1 MKVSNGTFWE
11 RIADMIT
18 INNEPKAY
26 MPVFLGTTQH
36 SLRLSLEMLIM
47 VGMKLNDEIIETY
60 NVTVSAIELGHLPN
74 IGSGIAIDEITGS
87 ELSGFKATI
96 RQSDAKL
103 QGNVSTELKKLTE
116 LKNVGRYQLLKGQK
130 VMTQELNVPELSK
143 NNLILM
149 RQLLGVTQ
157 QELAAAMD
165 MSRKTVNRFEIGE
178 QKISDKF
185 INKLLSVYPQLSEAI
200 EVQFDWVS
208 LTFPDLTSKQV
219 IADVLRL
226 QEDLFLERST
236 SQNFYTR
243 EMAFAGEKN
252 IYIQDFAPVKNP
264 ETQALD
270 QKFGTTLYF
279 TGKGTRL
286 FEKALLEQNMN
297 WRNFFEKARQ
307 YRGHLTRLDI
317 AINDKWGLLDMNEL
331 VKAVQE
337 KRFWSKSKSYAVHG
351 NVDAGWTVDFGKS
364 PFVIRAYDKHKE
376 QANKG
381 YDTDVKTRVELELH
395 QEKAEYVIDEWFT
408 HNKKLVDITFDILYT
423 HLWFTNEP
431 IDAKKI
437 KSDQV
442 REVIEQTVAPMPAWS
457 LLTALG
463 NKMKFVRQ
471 PKKQSVERIEKWVL
485 QSVVPSLAVLK
496 KTGHWH
502 EIIEAI
508 NSVELSAE
516 HQKLVKANTVNAIT
530 QAKSVLYQGNINFEK
545 GKEKYDE
552 ELAEFEKQA
561 NLPF

>member
-1 MKVSNGTFWE
+1 
-11 RIADMIT
+11 MIT
-18 INNEPKAY
+18 INNEPTAY
-26 MPVFLGTTQH
+26 TPIFLGTTQH
-36 SLRLSLEMLIM
+36 SLRLSLEILIM
-47 VGMKLNDEIIETY
+47 VGMKLNDEIVETY
-60 NVTVSAIELGHLPN
+60 NVTVSAIELGQLPN
-74 IGSGIAIDEITGS
+74 IGSEIAIDEITGS
-87 ELSGFKATI
+87 ELSGFKAKI
-96 RQSDAKL
+96 RQSDA
-103 QGNVSTELKKLTE
+103 QIQNTASTELEKLVD
-116 LKNVGRYQLLKGQK
+116 LKNVGRYQLLKGK
-130 VMTQELNVPELSK
+130 NIMTQDLNAPELT
-143 NNLILM
+143 NDNLILM

-165 MSRKTVNRFEIGE
+165 MSRKTVTRFENGE

-185 INKLLSVYPQLSEAI
+185 VNKLISVYPQLSEAI

-226 QEDLFLERST
+226 QENLFLERPT

-264 ETQALD
+264 ETQAVD
-270 QKFGTTLYF
+270 QKFGTTLYL

-286 FEKALLEQNMN
+286 FEKALLEQSMN
-297 WRNFFEKARQ
+297 WHDFFAKARL

-317 AINDKWGLLDMNEL
+317 AINDKWGLLKMNDL

-351 NVDAGWTVDFGKS
+351 NVDDGWTVDFGKS

-395 QEKAEYVIDEWFT
+395 QDKAEYVLDEWLN
-408 HNKKLVDITFDILYT
+408 HDKKLVDITFDILYT
-423 HLWFTNEP
+423 YLWFTNEP
-431 IDAKKI
+431 IDAQKL
-437 KSDQV
+437 KSDKV
-442 REVIEQTVAPMPAWS
+442 REVIEQTVDPMPAWS

-463 NKMKFVRQ
+463 NRMKFVRQ

-516 HQKLVKANTVNAIT
+516 HQKLVEANLVNAIT
-530 QAKSVLYQGNINFEK
+530 NAKSVLHQGNINFDKE
-545 GKEKYDE
+545 KEKYDE
-552 ELAEFEKQA
+552 ETAEFEKKA

>member
-1 MKVSNGTFWE
+1 
-11 RIADMIT
+11 MIT

-26 MPVFLGTTQH
+26 TPIFLGTTQH
-36 SLRLSLEMLIM
+36 SLRLSLQILIM
-47 VGMKLNDEIIETY
+47 VGMKLNDEIVETY
-60 NVTVSAIELGHLPN
+60 NVTVSTIELGQLPN
-74 IGSGIAIDEITGS
+74 IGNEIAIDEITGS
-87 ELSGFKATI
+87 ELSGFKAKLK
-96 RQSDAKL
+96 QSDA
-103 QGNVSTELKKLTE
+103 QMQNTASTELEKLVD
-116 LKNVGRYQLLKGQK
+116 LKNVGQYQLLKGK
-130 VMTQELNVPELSK
+130 NIMTQDMNTLEFDANNLKYVRQILNVSQDSLAK
-143 NNLILM
+143 RLKIT
-149 RQLLGVTQ
+149 RQ
-157 QELAAAMD
+157 
-165 MSRKTVNRFEIGE
+165 TVNRFETGE
-178 QKISDKF
+178 QKISNKF
-185 INKLLSVYPQLSEAI
+185 LDKLLGAYPDLAESI

-226 QEDLFLERST
+226 QENLFLERPT

-264 ETQALD
+264 ETQAIE
-270 QKFGTTLYF
+270 QKFGTTLYS

-286 FEKALLEQNMN
+286 FEKALLEQSMN

-351 NVDAGWTVDFGKS
+351 NVDDGWTVDFGKS

-395 QEKAEYVIDEWFT
+395 QDKAEYVLDEWL
-408 HNKKLVDITFDILYT
+408 NNGEKLVNITFDILYT
-423 HLWFTNEP
+423 YLWFTNG
-431 IDAKKI
+431 KI
-437 KSDQV
+437 EDQQLKSDTV
-442 REVIEQTVAPMPAWS
+442 RDEIETTVEPMPAWS

-463 NKMKFVRQ
+463 QKMKFVRE

-516 HQKLVKANTVNAIT
+516 HEKLVIATTKNAIT
-530 QAKSVLYQGNINFEK
+530 QASKQLNINFEK
-545 GKEKYDE
+545 PTKKYNEDDEQGKG
-552 ELAEFEKQA
+552 A
-561 NLPF
+561 

>member
-1 MKVSNGTFWE
+1 
-11 RIADMIT
+11 MIT

-26 MPVFLGTTQH
+26 TPIFLGTTQH
-36 SLRLSLEMLIM
+36 SLRLSLQILIM
-47 VGMKLNDEIIETY
+47 VGMKLNDEIVETY
-60 NVTVSAIELGHLPN
+60 NVTVSAIELEQLPN
-74 IGSGIAIDEITGS
+74 IGNEIAIDEITGS
-87 ELSGFKATI
+87 ELSGFKAELK
-96 RQSDAKL
+96 QSDA
-103 QGNVSTELKKLTE
+103 QIQNTTSTELEKLVE
-116 LKNVGRYQLLKGQK
+116 LKNVGRYQLLKGK
-130 VMTQELNVPELSK
+130 NIMTQDMNTLEFDANNLKYVRQILNVSQDSLAK
-143 NNLILM
+143 RLKIT
-149 RQLLGVTQ
+149 RQ
-157 QELAAAMD
+157 
-165 MSRKTVNRFEIGE
+165 TVNRFETGE
-178 QKISDKF
+178 QKISNKF
-185 INKLLSVYPQLSEAI
+185 LDKLLGAYPELAESI

-226 QEDLFLERST
+226 QENLFLERPT

-264 ETQALD
+264 ETQAIE
-270 QKFGTTLYF
+270 QKFGTTLYL

-286 FEKALLEQNMN
+286 FEKALLEQSMN

-351 NVDAGWTVDFGKS
+351 NVDDGWTVDFGKS

-395 QEKAEYVIDEWFT
+395 QDKAEYVLDEWLN
-408 HNKKLVDITFDILYT
+408 HDKKLADITFDILYT
-423 HLWFTNEP
+423 YLWFTNEP
-431 IDAKKI
+431 IDAQKL
-437 KSDQV
+437 KSDTV
-442 REVIEQTVAPMPAWS
+442 REVIEQTVEPMPAWS

-463 NKMKFVRQ
+463 NRMKFVRQ

-516 HQKLVKANTVNAIT
+516 HQKLVEANLVNAIT
-530 QAKSVLYQGNINFEK
+530 SAKSVLHQGNINFDKE
-545 GKEKYDE
+545 KEKYDE
-552 ELAEFEKQA
+552 ETAEFEKKA

>member
-1 MKVSNGTFWE
+1 
-11 RIADMIT
+11 MIT
-18 INNEPKAY
+18 INNEPTAY
-26 MPVFLGTTQH
+26 TPIFLGTRQH
-36 SLRLSLEMLIM
+36 SLRLSLEILIM

-60 NVTVSAIELGHLPN
+60 NVTVSAIELGQLPN
-74 IGSGIAIDEITGS
+74 IGSEIAIDEITGS
-87 ELSGFKATI
+87 ELSGFKAKLK
-96 RQSDAKL
+96 QSDA
-103 QGNVSTELKKLTE
+103 QMQNTASTELEKLVD

-130 VMTQELNVPELSK
+130 NMTQELNVPTLTN

-149 RQLLGVTQ
+149 RQMLGVTQ
-157 QELAAAMD
+157 KELSVTMGINE
-165 MSRKTVNRFEIGE
+165 KTIRRIENKEQGISERFV
-178 QKISDKF
+178 
-185 INKLLSVYPQLSEAI
+185 NKLLAVYPELAQII

-219 IADVLRL
+219 INDVLRL
-226 QEDLFLERST
+226 QDNLFLERPT

-264 ETQALD
+264 ETQAIE
-270 QKFGTTLYF
+270 QKFGTTLYL

-317 AINDKWGLLDMNEL
+317 AINDKWGLLNMNDL

-351 NVDAGWTVDFGKS
+351 NVDDGWTVDFGKS

-395 QEKAEYVIDEWFT
+395 QDKAEYVLDEWLN
-408 HNKKLVDITFDILYT
+408 HDKKLVDITFDILYT
-423 HLWFTNEP
+423 YLWFTNEP
-431 IDAKKI
+431 IDAQKL
-437 KSDQV
+437 KSDKV
-442 REVIEQTVAPMPAWS
+442 REVIEQTVEPMPAWS

-463 NKMKFVRQ
+463 NRMKFVRQ

-516 HQKLVKANTVNAIT
+516 HQKLVEANLVNAIT
-530 QAKSVLYQGNINFEK
+530 NAKSILHQGNINFDKE
-545 GKEKYDE
+545 KEKYDE
-552 ELAEFEKQA
+552 ETAEFEKKA

>member
-1 MKVSNGTFWE
+1 
-11 RIADMIT
+11 MIT
-18 INNEPKAY
+18 INNEPTAY
-26 MPVFLGTTQH
+26 TPIFLGTTQH
-36 SLRLSLEMLIM
+36 SLRLSLKILIT

-60 NVTVSAIELGHLPN
+60 NVTVSAIELGQLPN
-74 IGSGIAIDEITGS
+74 IGSEIAIDEITGS
-87 ELSGFKATI
+87 ELSGFKAKLKH
-96 RQSDAKL
+96 SDA
-103 QGNVSTELKKLTE
+103 QIQNTVSTELEKLVD
-116 LKNVGRYQLLKGQK
+116 LKNVGQYQLLKGQK
-130 VMTQELNVPELSK
+130 DMTQELNVPELSN

-157 QELAAAMD
+157 KEFSVTMGINE
-165 MSRKTVNRFEIGE
+165 KTIRRIENEE
-178 QKISDKF
+178 QNISDKF
-185 INKLLSVYPQLSEAI
+185 LDKLLVAYPELAESI

-226 QEDLFLERST
+226 QENLFLERPT

-252 IYIQDFAPVKNP
+252 IYIQDFAPIKNP
-264 ETQALD
+264 ETQAIE
-270 QKFGTTLYF
+270 QKFGTTLYL

-286 FEKALLEQNMN
+286 FEKALLEQSMN
-297 WRNFFEKARQ
+297 WRNFFEKTRQ

-317 AINDKWGLLDMNEL
+317 AINDKWGLLNMNDL

-351 NVDAGWTVDFGKS
+351 NVDDGWTVDFGKS

-381 YDTDVKTRVELELH
+381 YDTDVKIRVELELH
-395 QEKAEYVIDEWFT
+395 QDKAEYVLDEWLN
-408 HNKKLVDITFDILYT
+408 HDKKLVDITFDILYT
-423 HLWFTNEP
+423 YLWFTNEP
-431 IDAKKI
+431 IDAQKL
-437 KSDQV
+437 KSDTV
-442 REVIEQTVAPMPAWS
+442 REVIEQTVDPMPAWS

-463 NKMKFVRQ
+463 NRMKFVRQ

-516 HQKLVKANTVNAIT
+516 HQKLVEANLVNAIT
-530 QAKSVLYQGNINFEK
+530 QAKSVLHQGNINFEK
-545 GKEKYDE
+545 EKEKYDE
-552 ELAEFEKQA
+552 ETAEFEKKA

>member
-1 MKVSNGTFWE
+1 
-11 RIADMIT
+11 MIT

-26 MPVFLGTTQH
+26 TPIFLGTTQH
-36 SLRLSLEMLIM
+36 SLRLSLQILIM
-47 VGMKLNDEIIETY
+47 VGMKLNDEIVETY
-60 NVTVSAIELGHLPN
+60 NVTVSAIELEQLPN
-74 IGSGIAIDEITGS
+74 IGNEIAIDEITGS
-87 ELSGFKATI
+87 ELSGFKAKLK
-96 RQSDAKL
+96 QSDA
-103 QGNVSTELKKLTE
+103 QIQNTTSTELEKLVE
-116 LKNVGRYQLLKGQK
+116 LKNVGRYQLLKGK
-130 VMTQELNVPELSK
+130 NIMTQDMNTLEFDANNLKYVRQILNVSQDSLAK
-143 NNLILM
+143 RLKIT
-149 RQLLGVTQ
+149 RQ
-157 QELAAAMD
+157 
-165 MSRKTVNRFEIGE
+165 TVNRFETEE
-178 QKISDKF
+178 QKISNKF
-185 INKLLSVYPQLSEAI
+185 LDKLLEAYPELAESI

-226 QEDLFLERST
+226 QENLFLERPT

-264 ETQALD
+264 ETQAIE
-270 QKFGTTLYF
+270 QKFGTTLYL

-286 FEKALLEQNMN
+286 FEKALLEQSMN

-351 NVDAGWTVDFGKS
+351 NVDDGWTVDFGKS

-395 QEKAEYVIDEWFT
+395 QDKAEYVLDEWLN
-408 HNKKLVDITFDILYT
+408 HDKKLVDITFDILYT
-423 HLWFTNEP
+423 YLWFTNEP
-431 IDAKKI
+431 IDAQKL
-437 KSDQV
+437 KSDKV
-442 REVIEQTVAPMPAWS
+442 REVIEQTVEPMPAWS

-463 NKMKFVRQ
+463 NRMKFVRQ

-485 QSVVPSLAVLK
+485 QSVLPSLAVLK

-502 EIIEAI
+502 EIIESI

-516 HQKLVKANTVNAIT
+516 HQKLVEANLVNAIT
-530 QAKSVLYQGNINFEK
+530 SAKSVLHQGNINFDKE
-545 GKEKYDE
+545 KEKYDE
-552 ELAEFEKQA
+552 ETAEFEKKA

>member
-1 MKVSNGTFWE
+1 
-11 RIADMIT
+11 MIT
-18 INNEPKAY
+18 INNEPTAY
-26 MPVFLGTTQH
+26 TPIFLGTTQH
-36 SLRLSLEMLIM
+36 SLRLSLEILIM

-60 NVTVSAIELGHLPN
+60 NVTVSAIELGQLPN
-74 IGSGIAIDEITGS
+74 IGSEITIDEITGS
-87 ELSGFKATI
+87 ELSGFKGKLK
-96 RQSDAKL
+96 QSDAQMQNTASIELEKL
-103 QGNVSTELKKLTE
+103 VD
-116 LKNVGRYQLLKGQK
+116 LKNIGRYQLLKGK
-130 VMTQELNVPELSK
+130 KIMTQDMNTLEFDA
-143 NNLILM
+143 NNLKYIRQILNASQDSLAKQLKIT
-149 RQLLGVTQ
+149 RQ
-157 QELAAAMD
+157 
-165 MSRKTVNRFEIGE
+165 TVNRFETGE

-185 INKLLSVYPQLSEAI
+185 LDKLLVAYPELAESI

-208 LTFPDLTSKQV
+208 LTFSDLTSKQV

-226 QEDLFLERST
+226 QENLFLERPT

-264 ETQALD
+264 ETQAVD
-270 QKFGTTLYF
+270 QKFGTTLYL

-297 WRNFFEKARQ
+297 WRDFFEKARL

-317 AINDKWGLLDMNEL
+317 AINDKWGLLNMNDL

-351 NVDAGWTVDFGKS
+351 NVDDGWTVDFGKS

-395 QEKAEYVIDEWFT
+395 QDKAEYVLDAWLNNDE
-408 HNKKLVDITFDILYT
+408 KLVDITFDILYT
-423 HLWFTNEP
+423 YLWFTNEP
-431 IDAKKI
+431 IDAQKL
-437 KSDQV
+437 KSDKV
-442 REVIEQTVAPMPAWS
+442 REVIEQTVEPMPAWS

-463 NKMKFVRQ
+463 NRMKFVRQ

-508 NSVELSAE
+508 NTAELSAE
-516 HQKLVKANTVNAIT
+516 HEKLVMATTKNAIT
-530 QAKSVLYQGNINFEK
+530 QASKQLNINFEK
-545 GKEKYDE
+545 PTKKYNEDDEQGKG
-552 ELAEFEKQA
+552 A
-561 NLPF
+561 

>member
-1 MKVSNGTFWE
+1 
-11 RIADMIT
+11 MIT
-18 INNEPKAY
+18 INNEPTAY
-26 MPVFLGTTQH
+26 TPIFLGTTQH
-36 SLRLSLEMLIM
+36 SLRLSLEILIM

-60 NVTVSAIELGHLPN
+60 NVTVSAIALGQLPN
-74 IGSGIAIDEITGS
+74 IGSEIAIDEITGS
-87 ELSGFKATI
+87 ELSGFKAKI
-96 RQSDAKL
+96 RQSDA
-103 QGNVSTELKKLTE
+103 QIQNTASTELEKLVD
-116 LKNVGRYQLLKGQK
+116 LKNVGRYQLLKGK
-130 VMTQELNVPELSK
+130 NIMTQDLNAPELT
-143 NNLILM
+143 NDNLILM

-165 MSRKTVNRFEIGE
+165 MSRKTVTRFENGE

-185 INKLLSVYPQLSEAI
+185 VNKLISVYPQLSEAI

-226 QEDLFLERST
+226 QENLFLERPT

-264 ETQALD
+264 ETQAVD
-270 QKFGTTLYF
+270 QKFGTTLYL

-286 FEKALLEQNMN
+286 FEKALLEQSMN
-297 WRNFFEKARQ
+297 WHDFFAKARL

-317 AINDKWGLLDMNEL
+317 AINDKWGLLKMNDL

-351 NVDAGWTVDFGKS
+351 NVDDGWTVDFGKS

-395 QEKAEYVIDEWFT
+395 QDKAEYVLDEWLN
-408 HNKKLVDITFDILYT
+408 HDKKLVDITFDILYT
-423 HLWFTNEP
+423 YLWFTNEP
-431 IDAKKI
+431 IDAQKL
-437 KSDQV
+437 KSDKV
-442 REVIEQTVAPMPAWS
+442 REVIEQTVEPMPAWS

-463 NKMKFVRQ
+463 NRMKFVRQ

-516 HQKLVKANTVNAIT
+516 HQKLVEANLVNAIT
-530 QAKSVLYQGNINFEK
+530 NAKSVLHQGNINFDKE
-545 GKEKYDE
+545 KEKYDE
-552 ELAEFEKQA
+552 ETAEFEKKA

>member
-1 MKVSNGTFWE
+1 
-11 RIADMIT
+11 MIT
-18 INNEPKAY
+18 INNEPTAY
-26 MPVFLGTTQH
+26 TPIFLGTIQH
-36 SLRLSLEMLIM
+36 SLRLSLQILIM

-60 NVTVSAIELGHLPN
+60 NVTVSTIALGQIPN
-74 IGSGIAIDEITGS
+74 IGNEIAIDEITGS
-87 ELSGFKATI
+87 ELSGFKANI
-96 RQSDAKL
+96 RQSDA
-103 QGNVSTELKKLTE
+103 QMQNTASTELEKLVD
-116 LKNVGRYQLLKGQK
+116 LKNVGRYQLLKGK
-130 VMTQELNVPELSK
+130 NIMTQDMNTLEFDANHLKYVRQILNVSQDSLAK
-143 NNLILM
+143 RLKIT
-149 RQLLGVTQ
+149 RQ
-157 QELAAAMD
+157 
-165 MSRKTVNRFEIGE
+165 TVNRFETGE
-178 QKISDKF
+178 QKISNKF
-185 INKLLSVYPQLSEAI
+185 LDKLLGAYPELAESI

-226 QEDLFLERST
+226 QENLFLERPT

-264 ETQALD
+264 ETQAVD
-270 QKFGTTLYF
+270 QKFGTTLYL

-286 FEKALLEQNMN
+286 FEKALLEQSMN
-297 WRNFFEKARQ
+297 WHDFFEKARL

-317 AINDKWGLLDMNEL
+317 AINDKWGLLSMNDL

-351 NVDAGWTVDFGKS
+351 NVDDGWTVDFGKS

-395 QEKAEYVIDEWFT
+395 QDKAEYVLDEWLN
-408 HNKKLVDITFDILYT
+408 HDKKLVDITFDILYT
-423 HLWFTNEP
+423 YLWFTNGK
-431 IDAKKI
+431 IDDQQL
-437 KSDQV
+437 KSDTV
-442 REVIEQTVAPMPAWS
+442 RDEVEATVEPMPAWS

-463 NKMKFVRQ
+463 KKMKFVRE

-496 KTGHWH
+496 KTGHWY

-508 NSVELSAE
+508 NTVELSAE
-516 HQKLVKANTVNAIT
+516 HEKLVMATTKNAIT
-530 QAKSVLYQGNINFEK
+530 QASKQLNINFEK
-545 GKEKYDE
+545 PTKKYNEDDEQGKG
-552 ELAEFEKQA
+552 A
-561 NLPF
+561 

>member
-1 MKVSNGTFWE
+1 
-11 RIADMIT
+11 MIT

-26 MPVFLGTTQH
+26 TPILLGTTQH
-36 SLRLSLEMLIM
+36 SLRLSLQMLIM
-47 VGMKLNDEIIETY
+47 IGMKLNDEIVETY
-60 NVTVSAIELGHLPN
+60 NVTVSAIELGDLPN
-74 IGSGIAIDEITGS
+74 IGSEIAIDEIIGN
-87 ELSGFKATI
+87 ELSGFKAKI
-96 RQSDAKL
+96 RHSDAKL
-103 QGNVSTELKKLTE
+103 QSNVSTELKNLTD
-116 LKNVGRYQLLKGQK
+116 LKNVGRYQLLKGKNTMAQD
-130 VMTQELNVPELSK
+130 LNAPELT
-143 NNLILM
+143 NENLILI

-157 QELAAAMD
+157 QELANAMGINE
-165 MSRKTVNRFEIGE
+165 KTIRRIENKE
-178 QKISDKF
+178 QGITDTF
-185 INKLLSVYPQLSEAI
+185 IDKLLVAYPDLAESI

-226 QEDLFLERST
+226 QENLFLERPT

-264 ETQALD
+264 ETQAVD
-270 QKFGTTLYF
+270 QKFGTTLYL

-286 FEKALLEQNMN
+286 FEKALLEQSMN
-297 WRNFFEKARQ
+297 WHDFFAKARL

-317 AINDKWGLLDMNEL
+317 AINDKWGLLNMNDL

-351 NVDAGWTVDFGKS
+351 NVDDGWTVDFGKS

-395 QEKAEYVIDEWFT
+395 QDKAEYVLDEWL
-408 HNKKLVDITFDILYT
+408 NNDKKLVDITFDILYSY
-423 HLWFTNEP
+423 LWFTNG
-431 IDAKKI
+431 KI
-437 KSDQV
+437 EDQQLKSDTV
-442 REVIEQTVAPMPAWS
+442 RDEIEATVEPMPAWS

-463 NKMKFVRQ
+463 KKMKFVRE

-502 EIIEAI
+502 KIIEAI
-508 NSVELSAE
+508 NTVELSAE
-516 HQKLVKANTVNAIT
+516 HEKLVMATTKNAIT
-530 QAKSVLYQGNINFEK
+530 QASKQLNINFEK
-545 GKEKYDE
+545 PTKKYNEDDEQEKG
-552 ELAEFEKQA
+552 A
-561 NLPF
+561 

>member
-1 MKVSNGTFWE
+1 
-11 RIADMIT
+11 MIT

-26 MPVFLGTTQH
+26 TPIFLGTTQH
-36 SLRLSLEMLIM
+36 SLRLSLQILIM
-47 VGMKLNDEIIETY
+47 VGMKLNDEIVETY
-60 NVTVSAIELGHLPN
+60 NVTVSAIELEHLPN
-74 IGSGIAIDEITGS
+74 IGNEIAIDEITGS
-87 ELSGFKATI
+87 ELSGFKAKLK
-96 RQSDAKL
+96 QSDA
-103 QGNVSTELKKLTE
+103 QIQNTTSTELEKLVE
-116 LKNVGRYQLLKGQK
+116 LKNVGRYQLLKGK
-130 VMTQELNVPELSK
+130 NIMTQDMNTLEFDANNLKYVRQILNVSQDSLAK
-143 NNLILM
+143 RLKIT
-149 RQLLGVTQ
+149 RQ
-157 QELAAAMD
+157 
-165 MSRKTVNRFEIGE
+165 TVNRFETGE
-178 QKISDKF
+178 QKISNKF
-185 INKLLSVYPQLSEAI
+185 LDKLLEAYPELAESI

-226 QEDLFLERST
+226 QENLFLERPT

-264 ETQALD
+264 ETQAIE
-270 QKFGTTLYF
+270 QKFGTTLYL

-286 FEKALLEQNMN
+286 FEKALLEQSMN

-351 NVDAGWTVDFGKS
+351 NVDDGWTVDFGKS

-395 QEKAEYVIDEWFT
+395 QDKAEYVLDEWLN
-408 HNKKLVDITFDILYT
+408 HDKKLVDITFDILYT
-423 HLWFTNEP
+423 YLWFTNEP
-431 IDAKKI
+431 IDAQKL
-437 KSDQV
+437 KSDKV
-442 REVIEQTVAPMPAWS
+442 REVIEQTVEPMPAWS

-463 NKMKFVRQ
+463 NRMKFVRQ
-471 PKKQSVERIEKWVL
+471 PKKQGVERIEKWVL

-516 HQKLVKANTVNAIT
+516 HQKLVEANLVNAIT
-530 QAKSVLYQGNINFEK
+530 SAKSVLHQGNINFDKE
-545 GKEKYDE
+545 KEKYDE
-552 ELAEFEKQA
+552 ETAEFEKKA

>member
-1 MKVSNGTFWE
+1 
-11 RIADMIT
+11 MIT
-18 INNEPKAY
+18 INNEPTAY
-26 MPVFLGTTQH
+26 TPIFLGTTQH
-36 SLRLSLEMLIM
+36 SLRLSLEILIM
-47 VGMKLNDEIIETY
+47 VGMKLNDEIVETY
-60 NVTVSAIELGHLPN
+60 NATVSAIELGQLPN
-74 IGSGIAIDEITGS
+74 IGSEIAIDEITGS
-87 ELSGFKATI
+87 ELSGFKAKI
-96 RQSDAKL
+96 RQSDA
-103 QGNVSTELKKLTE
+103 QIQNTASTELEKLVD
-116 LKNVGRYQLLKGQK
+116 LKNVGRYQLLKGK
-130 VMTQELNVPELSK
+130 NIMTQDLNAPELT
-143 NNLILM
+143 NDNLILM
-149 RQLLGVTQ
+149 RQLLGITQ
-157 QELAAAMD
+157 QELATALD
-165 MSRKTVNRFEIGE
+165 ISRKTVTRFENGE

-185 INKLLSVYPQLSEAI
+185 VNKLISVYPQLSEAI

-226 QEDLFLERST
+226 QENLFLERPT

-264 ETQALD
+264 ETQAVD
-270 QKFGTTLYF
+270 QKFGTTLYL

-286 FEKALLEQNMN
+286 FEKALLEQSMN
-297 WRNFFEKARQ
+297 WHDFFAKARL

-317 AINDKWGLLDMNEL
+317 AINDKWGLLKMNDL

-351 NVDAGWTVDFGKS
+351 NVDDGWTVDFGKS

-395 QEKAEYVIDEWFT
+395 QDKAEYVLDEWLN
-408 HNKKLVDITFDILYT
+408 HDKKLVDITFDILYT
-423 HLWFTNEP
+423 YLWFTNEP
-431 IDAKKI
+431 IDAQKL
-437 KSDQV
+437 KSDKV
-442 REVIEQTVAPMPAWS
+442 REVIEQTVDPMPAWS

-463 NKMKFVRQ
+463 NRMKFVRQ

-516 HQKLVKANTVNAIT
+516 HQKLVEANLVNAIT
-530 QAKSVLYQGNINFEK
+530 NAKSVLHQGNINFDKE
-545 GKEKYDE
+545 KEKYDE
-552 ELAEFEKQA
+552 ETAEFEKKA

>member
-1 MKVSNGTFWE
+1 
-11 RIADMIT
+11 MII
-18 INNEPKAY
+18 INNEPTAY
-26 MPVFLGTTQH
+26 TPIFLGTTQH

-60 NVTVSAIELGHLPN
+60 NVTVSAIELGRLPN
-74 IGSGIAIDEITGS
+74 IGSEIAIDEITGS
-87 ELSGFKATI
+87 ELSGFKAKI
-96 RQSDAKL
+96 RQSDA
-103 QGNVSTELKKLTE
+103 QIGNMATIELENLVE
-116 LKNVGRYQLLKGQK
+116 LKNVGRYQLLEGKNT
-130 VMTQELNVPELSK
+130 MTQELHVAELTK
-143 NNLILM
+143 ENMILI

-157 QELAAAMD
+157 PELAKKIGV
-165 MSRKTVNRFEIGE
+165 SERTVWGIENGS
-178 QKISDKF
+178 QKISNKYVD
-185 INKLLSVYPQLSEAI
+185 KLLLAYKDFAESI

-226 QEDLFLERST
+226 QENLFLERPT

-264 ETQALD
+264 ETQAIE
-270 QKFGTTLYF
+270 QKFGTTLYL

-286 FEKALLEQNMN
+286 FEKALLEQNIN

-351 NVDAGWTVDFGKS
+351 NVDDGWTVDFGKS

-395 QEKAEYVIDEWFT
+395 QDKAEYVLDEWLN
-408 HNKKLVDITFDILYT
+408 HDKKLVDTTFDILYT
-423 HLWFTNEP
+423 YLWFTNEP
-431 IDAKKI
+431 IDAQKL
-437 KSDQV
+437 KSDKV
-442 REVIEQTVAPMPAWS
+442 REVIEQTVEPMPAWS

-463 NKMKFVRQ
+463 NRMKFVRQ

-516 HQKLVKANTVNAIT
+516 HQKLVEANLVNAIT
-530 QAKSVLYQGNINFEK
+530 NAKSVLHQGNINFDKE
-545 GKEKYDE
+545 KEKYDE
-552 ELAEFEKQA
+552 ETAEFEKKA

>member
-1 MKVSNGTFWE
+1 
-11 RIADMIT
+11 MIT

-26 MPVFLGTTQH
+26 TPIFLGTTQH
-36 SLRLSLEMLIM
+36 SLRLSLQILIM
-47 VGMKLNDEIIETY
+47 VGMKLNDEIVETY
-60 NVTVSAIELGHLPN
+60 NVTVSAIELEQLPN
-74 IGSGIAIDEITGS
+74 IGNEIAIDEITGS
-87 ELSGFKATI
+87 ELSGFKAKLK
-96 RQSDAKL
+96 QSDA
-103 QGNVSTELKKLTE
+103 QIQNTTSTELEKLVE
-116 LKNVGRYQLLKGQK
+116 LKNVGRYQLLKGK
-130 VMTQELNVPELSK
+130 NIMTQDMNTLEFDANNLKYVRQILNVSQDSLAK
-143 NNLILM
+143 RLKIT
-149 RQLLGVTQ
+149 RQ
-157 QELAAAMD
+157 
-165 MSRKTVNRFEIGE
+165 TVNRFETGE
-178 QKISDKF
+178 QKISNKF
-185 INKLLSVYPQLSEAI
+185 LDKLLEAYPELAESI

-226 QEDLFLERST
+226 QENLFLERPT

-264 ETQALD
+264 ETQAIE
-270 QKFGTTLYF
+270 QKFGTTLYL

-286 FEKALLEQNMN
+286 FEKALLEQSMN

-351 NVDAGWTVDFGKS
+351 NVDDGWTVDFGKS

-395 QEKAEYVIDEWFT
+395 QDKAEYVLDEWLN
-408 HNKKLVDITFDILYT
+408 HDKKLVDITFDILYT
-423 HLWFTNEP
+423 YLWFTNEP
-431 IDAKKI
+431 IDAQKL
-437 KSDQV
+437 KSDKV
-442 REVIEQTVAPMPAWS
+442 REVIEQTVEPMPAWS

-463 NKMKFVRQ
+463 NRMKFVRQ

-502 EIIEAI
+502 EIIESI

-516 HQKLVKANTVNAIT
+516 HQKLVEANLVNAIT
-530 QAKSVLYQGNINFEK
+530 SAKSVLHQGNINFDKE
-545 GKEKYDE
+545 KEKYDE
-552 ELAEFEKQA
+552 ETAEFEKKA

>member
-1 MKVSNGTFWE
+1 
-11 RIADMIT
+11 MIT

-26 MPVFLGTTQH
+26 TPIFLGTTQH
-36 SLRLSLEMLIM
+36 SLRLSLQILIM
-47 VGMKLNDEIIETY
+47 VGMKLNDEIVETY
-60 NVTVSAIELGHLPN
+60 NVTVSAIELEQLPN
-74 IGSGIAIDEITGS
+74 IGNEIAIDEITGS
-87 ELSGFKATI
+87 ELSGFKAKLK
-96 RQSDAKL
+96 QSDA
-103 QGNVSTELKKLTE
+103 QIQNTTSTELEKLVE
-116 LKNVGRYQLLKGQK
+116 LKNVGRYQLLKGK
-130 VMTQELNVPELSK
+130 NIMTQDMNTLEFDANNLKYVRQILNVSQDSLAK
-143 NNLILM
+143 RLKIT
-149 RQLLGVTQ
+149 RQ
-157 QELAAAMD
+157 
-165 MSRKTVNRFEIGE
+165 TVNRFETGE
-178 QKISDKF
+178 QKISNKF
-185 INKLLSVYPQLSEAI
+185 LDKLLEAYPELAESI

-226 QEDLFLERST
+226 QENLFLERPT

-264 ETQALD
+264 ETQAIE
-270 QKFGTTLYF
+270 QKFGTTLYL

-286 FEKALLEQNMN
+286 FEKALLEQSMN

-351 NVDAGWTVDFGKS
+351 NVDDGWTVDFGKS

-395 QEKAEYVIDEWFT
+395 QDKAEYVLDEWLN

-423 HLWFTNEP
+423 YLWFTNEP
-431 IDAKKI
+431 IDAQKL
-437 KSDQV
+437 KSDKV
-442 REVIEQTVAPMPAWS
+442 REVIEQTVEPMPAWS

-463 NKMKFVRQ
+463 NRMKFVRQ

-516 HQKLVKANTVNAIT
+516 HQKLVEANLVNAIT
-530 QAKSVLYQGNINFEK
+530 SAKSVLHQGNINFDKE
-545 GKEKYDE
+545 KEKYDE
-552 ELAEFEKQA
+552 ETAEFEKKA

>member
-1 MKVSNGTFWE
+1 
-11 RIADMIT
+11 MIT
-18 INNEPKAY
+18 INNEPTAY
-26 MPVFLGTTQH
+26 TPIFLGTTQH
-36 SLRLSLEMLIM
+36 SLRLSLEILIM
-47 VGMKLNDEIIETY
+47 VGMKLNDEVIETY
-60 NVTVSAIELGHLPN
+60 NVTVSAIELGQLPN
-74 IGSGIAIDEITGS
+74 IGSEIAIDEITGS
-87 ELSGFKATI
+87 ELSGFKAKLK
-96 RQSDAKL
+96 QSDA
-103 QGNVSTELKKLTE
+103 QIRNTASTELEKLVD
-116 LKNVGRYQLLKGQK
+116 LKNVGRYQLLKGK
-130 VMTQELNVPELSK
+130 NIMTQDLNAPKLTK
-143 NNLILM
+143 DNLILI
-149 RQLLGVTQ
+149 RQLLDVTQ
-157 QELAAAMD
+157 LELA
-165 MSRKTVNRFEIGE
+165 KTIGVSE
-178 QKISDKF
+178 RTVWGIENGSQKISNKF
-185 INKLLSVYPQLSEAI
+185 VDKLLVAYPDFAESI

-226 QEDLFLERST
+226 QENLFLERPT

-264 ETQALD
+264 ETQAVD
-270 QKFGTTLYF
+270 QKFGTTLYL

-286 FEKALLEQNMN
+286 FEKALLEQSIN
-297 WRNFFEKARQ
+297 WRDFFKKARL

-317 AINDKWGLLDMNEL
+317 AINDKWGLLNMNDL

-351 NVDAGWTVDFGKS
+351 NVDDGWTVDFGKS

-395 QEKAEYVIDEWFT
+395 QDKAEYVLDEWLN
-408 HNKKLVDITFDILYT
+408 HDKKLVDITFDILYT
-423 HLWFTNEP
+423 YLWFTNGK
-431 IDAKKI
+431 IDDQQL
-437 KSDQV
+437 KSDTV
-442 REVIEQTVAPMPAWS
+442 RDEIEATVEPMPAWS

-463 NKMKFVRQ
+463 KKMKFVRE

-508 NSVELSAE
+508 NTVELSAE
-516 HQKLVKANTVNAIT
+516 HEKLVMATTKNAIT
-530 QAKSVLYQGNINFEK
+530 QASKQLNINFEK
-545 GKEKYDE
+545 PTKKYNEDDDQGKG
-552 ELAEFEKQA
+552 A
-561 NLPF
+561 

>member
-1 MKVSNGTFWE
+1 
-11 RIADMIT
+11 MIT
-18 INNEPKAY
+18 INNEPTAY
-26 MPVFLGTTQH
+26 TPIFLGTTQH
-36 SLRLSLEMLIM
+36 SLRLSLEILIM

-60 NVTVSAIELGHLPN
+60 NVTVSAIELGQLPD
-74 IGSGIAIDEITGS
+74 IGSEIAIDEITGS
-87 ELSGFKATI
+87 ELSGFKAKLK
-96 RQSDAKL
+96 QSDAKI
-103 QGNVSTELKKLTE
+103 QNTASTELEKLVD

-130 VMTQELNVPELSK
+130 NMTQELNVPTLTN

-149 RQLLGVTQ
+149 RQMLGVTQ
-157 QELAAAMD
+157 KELSVTMGINE
-165 MSRKTVNRFEIGE
+165 KTIRRIENKEQGISERFV
-178 QKISDKF
+178 
-185 INKLLSVYPQLSEAI
+185 NKLLAVYPELAQII

-219 IADVLRL
+219 IDDVLRL
-226 QEDLFLERST
+226 QDNLFLERPT

-252 IYIQDFAPVKNP
+252 IYIQDFAPFKNP
-264 ETQALD
+264 ETQAIE
-270 QKFGTTLYF
+270 QKFGTTLYL

-286 FEKALLEQNMN
+286 FEKALLEQSMN

-317 AINDKWGLLDMNEL
+317 AINDKWGLLNMNDL

-351 NVDAGWTVDFGKS
+351 NVDDGWTVDFGKS

-395 QEKAEYVIDEWFT
+395 QDKAEYVLDEWLN
-408 HNKKLVDITFDILYT
+408 HDKKLVDITFDILYT
-423 HLWFTNEP
+423 YLWFTDEP
-431 IDAKKI
+431 IDAQKL
-437 KSDQV
+437 KSDKV
-442 REVIEQTVAPMPAWS
+442 REVIEQTVEPMPAWS

-463 NKMKFVRQ
+463 NRMKFVRQ

-516 HQKLVKANTVNAIT
+516 HQKLVEANLVNAIT
-530 QAKSVLYQGNINFEK
+530 QAKSVLHQGNINFDKE
-545 GKEKYDE
+545 KEKYDE
-552 ELAEFEKQA
+552 ETAEFEKKA

>member
-1 MKVSNGTFWE
+1 
-11 RIADMIT
+11 MIT

-26 MPVFLGTTQH
+26 TPIFLGTTQH
-36 SLRLSLEMLIM
+36 SLRFSLEILIM

-60 NVTVSAIELGHLPN
+60 NVTVSTIELGYLPS
-74 IGSGIAIDEITGS
+74 IGSETAIDEITGS
-87 ELSGFKATI
+87 ELSGFKA
-96 RQSDAKL
+96 KL
-103 QGNVSTELKKLTE
+103 TAPDVQMKNTVSNDLKKLVD
-116 LKNVGRYQLLKGQK
+116 LKNVGQYQLLKGK
-130 VMTQELNVPELSK
+130 KIMTQDLNAPKLT
-143 NNLILM
+143 NDNLILI

-157 QELAAAMD
+157 QELANAM
-165 MSRKTVNRFEIGE
+165 SINEKTIRRIESKE
-178 QKISDKF
+178 QGITDTF
-185 INKLLSVYPQLSEAI
+185 VDKLLVAYPDFAESI

-226 QEDLFLERST
+226 QDNLFLERPT

-252 IYIQDFAPVKNP
+252 IYIQDFAPVKKP
-264 ETQALD
+264 ETQAVD
-270 QKFGTTLYF
+270 QKFGTTLYL

-297 WRNFFEKARQ
+297 WRDFFEKARL
-307 YRGHLTRLDI
+307 YRGYLTRLDI
-317 AINDKWGLLDMNEL
+317 AINDKWGLLNMNDF

-351 NVDAGWTVDFGKS
+351 NVDDGWTVDFGKS

-395 QEKAEYVIDEWFT
+395 QDKAEYVLDEWLS
-408 HNKKLVDITFDILYT
+408 NDEKLVDITFDILYT
-423 HLWFTNEP
+423 YLWFTNG
-431 IDAKKI
+431 KI
-437 KSDQV
+437 EDQQLKSDKV
-442 REVIEQTVAPMPAWS
+442 RDEIEETVEPMPAWS

-463 NKMKFVRQ
+463 KKMKFFRE

-508 NSVELSAE
+508 NTVELSPE
-516 HQKLVKANTVNAIT
+516 HEKLVMATTKNAIT
-530 QAKSVLYQGNINFEK
+530 QASKHLNINFEK
-545 GKEKYDE
+545 PTKKYNEDDEQGKG
-552 ELAEFEKQA
+552 A
-561 NLPF
+561 

>member
-1 MKVSNGTFWE
+1 
-11 RIADMIT
+11 MIT
-18 INNEPKAY
+18 INNEPTAY
-26 MPVFLGTTQH
+26 TPIFLGTTQH
-36 SLRLSLEMLIM
+36 SLRLSLEILIM

-60 NVTVSAIELGHLPN
+60 NVSVSAIELGQLPD
-74 IGSGIAIDEITGS
+74 IGSEIAIDEITGS
-87 ELSGFKATI
+87 ELSGFKAKLK
-96 RQSDAKL
+96 QSDAKI
-103 QGNVSTELKKLTE
+103 QNTASTELEKLVD

-130 VMTQELNVPELSK
+130 NMTQELNVPTLT
-143 NNLILM
+143 NDNLILM
-149 RQLLGVTQ
+149 RQMLGVTQ
-157 QELAAAMD
+157 KELSVTMGINE
-165 MSRKTVNRFEIGE
+165 KTIRRIENKEQGISERFV
-178 QKISDKF
+178 
-185 INKLLSVYPQLSEAI
+185 NKLLAVYPELAQII
-200 EVQFDWVS
+200 EVQLDWVS

-219 IADVLRL
+219 IDDVLRL
-226 QEDLFLERST
+226 QDNLFLERPT

-252 IYIQDFAPVKNP
+252 IYIQDFAPFKNP
-264 ETQALD
+264 ETQAIE
-270 QKFGTTLYF
+270 QKFGTTLYL

-286 FEKALLEQNMN
+286 FEKALLEQSMN

-317 AINDKWGLLDMNEL
+317 AINDKWGLLNMNDL

-351 NVDAGWTVDFGKS
+351 NVDDGWTVDFGKS

-395 QEKAEYVIDEWFT
+395 QDKAEYVLDEWLN
-408 HNKKLVDITFDILYT
+408 HDKKLVDITFDILYT
-423 HLWFTNEP
+423 YLWFTDEP
-431 IDAKKI
+431 IDAQKL
-437 KSDQV
+437 KSDKV
-442 REVIEQTVAPMPAWS
+442 REVIEQTVEPMPAWS

-463 NKMKFVRQ
+463 NRMKFVRQ

-516 HQKLVKANTVNAIT
+516 HQKLVEANLVNAIT
-530 QAKSVLYQGNINFEK
+530 QAKSVLHQGNINFDKE
-545 GKEKYDE
+545 KEKYDE
-552 ELAEFEKQA
+552 ETAEFEKKA

>member
-1 MKVSNGTFWE
+1 
-11 RIADMIT
+11 MIT
-18 INNEPKAY
+18 INNEPTAY
-26 MPVFLGTTQH
+26 TPIFLGTTQH
-36 SLRLSLEMLIM
+36 SLRLSLEILIM
-47 VGMKLNDEIIETY
+47 VGMKLNDEIVETY
-60 NVTVSAIELGHLPN
+60 NVTVSAIELGQLPN
-74 IGSGIAIDEITGS
+74 IGSQIAIDEITGS
-87 ELSGFKATI
+87 ELSGFKAKLK
-96 RQSDAKL
+96 QSDAKI
-103 QGNVSTELKKLTE
+103 QNTASTELEKLVD

-130 VMTQELNVPELSK
+130 NMTPELNVPKLTN

-149 RQLLGVTQ
+149 RQMLGVTQ
-157 QELAAAMD
+157 KELSVTMGINE
-165 MSRKTVNRFEIGE
+165 KTIRRIENKEQGISERFV
-178 QKISDKF
+178 
-185 INKLLSVYPQLSEAI
+185 NKLLAVYPELAQII

-219 IADVLRL
+219 IDDVLRL
-226 QEDLFLERST
+226 QDNLFLERPT

-264 ETQALD
+264 ETQAIE
-270 QKFGTTLYF
+270 QKFGTTLYL

-286 FEKALLEQNMN
+286 FEKALLEQSMN

-317 AINDKWGLLDMNEL
+317 AINDKWGLLNMNDL

-351 NVDAGWTVDFGKS
+351 NVDDGWTVDFGKS

-395 QEKAEYVIDEWFT
+395 QDKAEYVLDEWLN
-408 HNKKLVDITFDILYT
+408 HDKKLVDITFDILYT
-423 HLWFTNEP
+423 YLWFTDEP
-431 IDAKKI
+431 IDAQKL
-437 KSDQV
+437 KSDKV
-442 REVIEQTVAPMPAWS
+442 REVIEQTVEPMPAWS

-463 NKMKFVRQ
+463 NRMKFVRQ

-516 HQKLVKANTVNAIT
+516 HQKLVEANLVNAIT
-530 QAKSVLYQGNINFEK
+530 QAKSVLHQGNINFDKE
-545 GKEKYDE
+545 KEKYDE
-552 ELAEFEKQA
+552 ETAEFEKKA

>member
-1 MKVSNGTFWE
+1 
-11 RIADMIT
+11 MIT

-26 MPVFLGTTQH
+26 TPIFLGTTQH
-36 SLRLSLEMLIM
+36 SLRLSLQILIM
-47 VGMKLNDEIIETY
+47 VGMKLNDEIVETY
-60 NVTVSAIELGHLPN
+60 NVTVSAIELEQLPN
-74 IGSGIAIDEITGS
+74 IGNEIAIDEITGS
-87 ELSGFKATI
+87 ELSGFKAKLK
-96 RQSDAKL
+96 QSDA
-103 QGNVSTELKKLTE
+103 QIQNTTSTELEKLVE
-116 LKNVGRYQLLKGQK
+116 LKNVGRYQLLKGK
-130 VMTQELNVPELSK
+130 NIMTQDMNTLEFDANNLKYVRQILNVSQDSLAK
-143 NNLILM
+143 RLKIT
-149 RQLLGVTQ
+149 RQ
-157 QELAAAMD
+157 
-165 MSRKTVNRFEIGE
+165 TVNRFETGE
-178 QKISDKF
+178 QKISNKF
-185 INKLLSVYPQLSEAI
+185 LDKLLEAYPELAESI

-226 QEDLFLERST
+226 QENLFLERPT

-264 ETQALD
+264 ETQAIE
-270 QKFGTTLYF
+270 QKFGTTLYL

-286 FEKALLEQNMN
+286 FEKALLEQSMN

-351 NVDAGWTVDFGKS
+351 NVDDGWTVDFGKS

-395 QEKAEYVIDEWFT
+395 QDKAEYVLDEWLN
-408 HNKKLVDITFDILYT
+408 HDKKLVDITFDILYT
-423 HLWFTNEP
+423 YLWFTNEP
-431 IDAKKI
+431 IDAQKL
-437 KSDQV
+437 KSDKV
-442 REVIEQTVAPMPAWS
+442 REVIETTVEPMPAWS

-463 NKMKFVRQ
+463 NRMKFVRQ

-502 EIIEAI
+502 EIIESI

-516 HQKLVKANTVNAIT
+516 HQKLVEANLVNAIT
-530 QAKSVLYQGNINFEK
+530 SAKSVLHQGNINFDKE
-545 GKEKYDE
+545 KEKYDE
-552 ELAEFEKQA
+552 ETAEFEKKA

>member
-1 MKVSNGTFWE
+1 
-11 RIADMIT
+11 MIT
-18 INNEPKAY
+18 INNEPTAY
-26 MPVFLGTTQH
+26 TPIFLGTTQH
-36 SLRLSLEMLIM
+36 SLRLSLEILIM

-60 NVTVSAIELGHLPN
+60 NVTVSAIELGQLPD
-74 IGSGIAIDEITGS
+74 IGSEIAIDEITGS
-87 ELSGFKATI
+87 ELSGFKAKLK
-96 RQSDAKL
+96 QSDAKI
-103 QGNVSTELKKLTE
+103 QNTASTELEKLVD

-130 VMTQELNVPELSK
+130 NMTQELNVPTLTN

-149 RQLLGVTQ
+149 RQMLGVTQ
-157 QELAAAMD
+157 KELSVTMGINE
-165 MSRKTVNRFEIGE
+165 KTIRRIENKEQGISERFV
-178 QKISDKF
+178 
-185 INKLLSVYPQLSEAI
+185 NKLLAVYPELAQII

-219 IADVLRL
+219 IDDVLRL
-226 QEDLFLERST
+226 QDNLFLERPT

-264 ETQALD
+264 ETQAIE
-270 QKFGTTLYF
+270 QKFGTTLYL

-286 FEKALLEQNMN
+286 FEKALLEQSMN

-317 AINDKWGLLDMNEL
+317 AINDKWGLLNMNDL

-351 NVDAGWTVDFGKS
+351 NVDDGWTVDFGKS

-395 QEKAEYVIDEWFT
+395 QDKAEYVLDEWLN
-408 HNKKLVDITFDILYT
+408 HDKKLVDITFDILYT
-423 HLWFTNEP
+423 YLWFTDEP
-431 IDAKKI
+431 IDAQKL
-437 KSDQV
+437 KSDKV
-442 REVIEQTVAPMPAWS
+442 REVIEQTVEPMPAWS

-463 NKMKFVRQ
+463 NRMKFVRQ

-508 NSVELSAE
+508 NSVELSVE
-516 HQKLVKANTVNAIT
+516 HQKLVEANLVNAIT
-530 QAKSVLYQGNINFEK
+530 EAKSVLHQGNINFDKE
-545 GKEKYDE
+545 KEKYDE
-552 ELAEFEKQA
+552 ETAEFEKKA

>member
-1 MKVSNGTFWE
+1 
-11 RIADMIT
+11 MIT
-18 INNEPKAY
+18 INNEPTAY
-26 MPVFLGTTQH
+26 TPIFLGTTQH
-36 SLRLSLEMLIM
+36 SLRLSLEILIM
-47 VGMKLNDEIIETY
+47 VGMKLNDEIVETY
-60 NVTVSAIELGHLPN
+60 NVTVSAIELGQLPN
-74 IGSGIAIDEITGS
+74 IGSQIAIDEITGS
-87 ELSGFKATI
+87 ELSGFKAKLK
-96 RQSDAKL
+96 QSDAKI
-103 QGNVSTELKKLTE
+103 QNTASTELEKLVD

-130 VMTQELNVPELSK
+130 NMTPELNVPKLTN

-149 RQLLGVTQ
+149 RQMLGETQKELSVTMGIN
-157 QELAAAMD
+157 E
-165 MSRKTVNRFEIGE
+165 KTIRRIENKEQGISERFV
-178 QKISDKF
+178 
-185 INKLLSVYPQLSEAI
+185 NKLLAVYPELAQII

-219 IADVLRL
+219 IDDVLRL
-226 QEDLFLERST
+226 QDNLFLERPT

-264 ETQALD
+264 ETQAIE
-270 QKFGTTLYF
+270 QKFGTTLYL

-286 FEKALLEQNMN
+286 FEKALLEQSMN

-317 AINDKWGLLDMNEL
+317 AINDKWGLLNMNDL

-351 NVDAGWTVDFGKS
+351 NVDDGWTVDFGKS
-364 PFVIRAYDKHKE
+364 PFVIRAYYKHKE

-395 QEKAEYVIDEWFT
+395 QDKAEYVLDEWLN
-408 HNKKLVDITFDILYT
+408 HDKKLVDITFDILYT
-423 HLWFTNEP
+423 YLWFTDEP
-431 IDAKKI
+431 IDAQKL
-437 KSDQV
+437 KSDKV
-442 REVIEQTVAPMPAWS
+442 REVIEQTVEPMPAWS

-463 NKMKFVRQ
+463 NRMKFVRQ

-485 QSVVPSLAVLK
+485 QSIVPSLAVLK

-516 HQKLVKANTVNAIT
+516 HQKLVEANLVNAIT
-530 QAKSVLYQGNINFEK
+530 QAKSVLHQGNINFDKE
-545 GKEKYDE
+545 KEKYDE
-552 ELAEFEKQA
+552 ETAEFEKKA

>member
-1 MKVSNGTFWE
+1 
-11 RIADMIT
+11 MIT
-18 INNEPKAY
+18 INNEPTAY
-26 MPVFLGTTQH
+26 TPIFLGTTQH
-36 SLRLSLEMLIM
+36 SLRLSLQILIM
-47 VGMKLNDEIIETY
+47 VGMKFNDEIVETY
-60 NVTVSAIELGHLPN
+60 NVTVSAIELGQLPN
-74 IGSGIAIDEITGS
+74 IGSEIAIDEITGS
-87 ELSGFKATI
+87 ELSGFKAKLK
-96 RQSDAKL
+96 QSDA
-103 QGNVSTELKKLTE
+103 QMQNTASTELEKLVD
-116 LKNVGRYQLLKGQK
+116 LKNVGRYQLLKGK
-130 VMTQELNVPELSK
+130 NIMTQDMNTLEFDANHLKYVRQILNASQDSPAKQLR
-143 NNLILM
+143 IT
-149 RQLLGVTQ
+149 RQ
-157 QELAAAMD
+157 
-165 MSRKTVNRFEIGE
+165 TVNRFETGE

-185 INKLLSVYPQLSEAI
+185 LDKLLVAYPELAESI

-219 IADVLRL
+219 ITDVLRL
-226 QEDLFLERST
+226 QENLFLERPT

-264 ETQALD
+264 ETQAVD
-270 QKFGTTLYF
+270 QKFGTTLYL

-297 WRNFFEKARQ
+297 WRDFFEKARL

-317 AINDKWGLLDMNEL
+317 AINDKWGLLNMNDL

-351 NVDAGWTVDFGKS
+351 NVDDGWTVDFGKS

-395 QEKAEYVIDEWFT
+395 QDKAEYVLDEWLI
-408 HNKKLVDITFDILYT
+408 HDKKLVDITFDILYT
-423 HLWFTNEP
+423 YLWFTNEP
-431 IDAKKI
+431 IDEQKL
-437 KSDQV
+437 KSDKV
-442 REVIEQTVAPMPAWS
+442 REVIEQTVEPMPAWS

-463 NKMKFVRQ
+463 NRMKFVRQ

-516 HQKLVKANTVNAIT
+516 HQKLVEANLVNAIT
-530 QAKSVLYQGNINFEK
+530 QANSVLYQGNINFDKEK
-545 GKEKYDE
+545 GKYDE
-552 ELAEFEKQA
+552 ETAEFEKKA

>member
-1 MKVSNGTFWE
+1 
-11 RIADMIT
+11 MIT

-26 MPVFLGTTQH
+26 TPIFLGTTQH
-36 SLRLSLEMLIM
+36 SLRLSLQILIM
-47 VGMKLNDEIIETY
+47 VGMKLNDEIVETY
-60 NVTVSAIELGHLPN
+60 NVTVSAIELEQLPN
-74 IGSGIAIDEITGS
+74 IGNEIAIDEITGS
-87 ELSGFKATI
+87 ELSGFKAKLK
-96 RQSDAKL
+96 QSDA
-103 QGNVSTELKKLTE
+103 QIQNTTSTELEKLVE
-116 LKNVGRYQLLKGQK
+116 LKNVGRYQLLKGK
-130 VMTQELNVPELSK
+130 NIMTQDMNTLEFDANNLKYVRQILNVSQDSLAK
-143 NNLILM
+143 RLKIT
-149 RQLLGVTQ
+149 RQ
-157 QELAAAMD
+157 
-165 MSRKTVNRFEIGE
+165 TVNRFETGE
-178 QKISDKF
+178 QKISNKF
-185 INKLLSVYPQLSEAI
+185 LDKLLGAYPELAESI

-226 QEDLFLERST
+226 QENLFLERPT

-264 ETQALD
+264 ETQAIE
-270 QKFGTTLYF
+270 QKFGTTLYL

-286 FEKALLEQNMN
+286 FEKALLEQSMN

-351 NVDAGWTVDFGKS
+351 NVDDGWTVDFGKS

-395 QEKAEYVIDEWFT
+395 QDKAEYVLDEWLN
-408 HNKKLVDITFDILYT
+408 HDKKLADITFDILYT
-423 HLWFTNEP
+423 YLWFTNEP
-431 IDAKKI
+431 IDAQKL
-437 KSDQV
+437 KSDTV
-442 REVIEQTVAPMPAWS
+442 REVIEQTVEPMPAWS

-463 NKMKFVRQ
+463 NRMKFVRQ

-516 HQKLVKANTVNAIT
+516 HQKLVEANLVNAIT
-530 QAKSVLYQGNINFEK
+530 SAKSVLHQGNINFDKE
-545 GKEKYDE
+545 KEKYDE
-552 ELAEFEKQA
+552 ETAEFEKKA

>member
-1 MKVSNGTFWE
+1 
-11 RIADMIT
+11 MIT

-26 MPVFLGTTQH
+26 TPIFLGTTQH
-36 SLRLSLEMLIM
+36 SLRLSLEILIM

-60 NVTVSAIELGHLPN
+60 NVTVSAIELGQLPN
-74 IGSGIAIDEITGS
+74 IGSKIAIDEITGG
-87 ELSGFKATI
+87 ELSGFKAKI
-96 RQSDAKL
+96 RQSDAKI
-103 QGNVSTELKKLTE
+103 QNTVSTELENLID
-116 LKNVGRYQLLKGQK
+116 LKNVGQYQLLKGLK
-130 VMTQELNVPELSK
+130 DMTQELNVPELSN

-149 RQLLGVTQ
+149 RQLLEVTQ
-157 QELAAAMD
+157 SELAKKIGV
-165 MSRKTVNRFEIGE
+165 SERTVWGIENGT

-185 INKLLSVYPQLSEAI
+185 VDKFLLVYPELAESI

-219 IADVLRL
+219 VDDVLRL
-226 QEDLFLERST
+226 QENLFLERPT

-270 QKFGTTLYF
+270 QKFGTTLYL

-286 FEKALLEQNMN
+286 FEKALLEQSMN

-351 NVDAGWTVDFGKS
+351 NVDDGWTVDFGKS

-381 YDTDVKTRVELELH
+381 YDTDVKNRVELELH
-395 QEKAEYVIDEWFT
+395 QDKAEYVLDEWL
-408 HNKKLVDITFDILYT
+408 NNDKKLVDITFDILHSY
-423 HLWFTNEP
+423 LWFTNG
-431 IDAKKI
+431 KI
-437 KSDQV
+437 EDHQLKSDAV
-442 REVIEQTVAPMPAWS
+442 RDEIEATVEPMPAWS

-463 NKMKFVRQ
+463 KKMKFVRE

-508 NSVELSAE
+508 NTAELSAE
-516 HQKLVKANTVNAIT
+516 QEKLVMATTKNAIT
-530 QAKSVLYQGNINFEK
+530 RASKQLNINFEK
-545 GKEKYDE
+545 PTKKYNEDDKRGKG
-552 ELAEFEKQA
+552 A
-561 NLPF
+561 